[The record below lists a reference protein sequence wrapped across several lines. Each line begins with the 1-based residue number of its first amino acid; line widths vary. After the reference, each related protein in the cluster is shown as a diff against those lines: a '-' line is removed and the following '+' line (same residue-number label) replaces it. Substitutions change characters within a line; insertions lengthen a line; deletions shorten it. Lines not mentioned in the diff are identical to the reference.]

1 MTKSLIWQVIQPKRK
16 GEKMESIKVPTTI
29 SIEYSLL
36 EKIDKERRQKDISRS
51 ELLREIIK
59 DHYERS
65 ENV

>member
-1 MTKSLIWQVIQPKRK
+1 
-16 GEKMESIKVPTTI
+16 MESIKVPTTI

-36 EKIDKERRQKDISRS
+36 EKIDKERKQKDISRS

-65 ENV
+65 EGNV